1 MKNKN
6 NIIVGIIALLLVGGM
21 VYKLTQ
27 NKKEIDK
34 NAAPK
39 DRSNV
44 PVSVTTFDAN
54 YLPVSTDYALP
65 AVLDINKSG
74 IITATQP
81 GKLAAFNIEI
91 GQHVSKGQLIGK
103 IDSRQREIG
112 IKSSD
117 ATIKKLE
124 SDLKRTEDLIA
135 GDAAPATAVND
146 LNYNLETTKIQK
158 ENYQQQIADNN
169 IYAPISGIIIQ
180 KNANAG
186 EFANPGTP
194 LASIMDI
201 SVLKAI
207 VYVSES
213 NIYDLN
219 IGQAAQVTSS
229 VFPDKLTKGIIK
241 YIAPKGDENHNYRVE
256 VEIPNS
262 GYKAGT
268 YVSVKFGFKKPAEAL
283 QVPKIA
289 LVEGVKNPYV
299 YVVKGDGFESR
310 KVQLG
315 EELGENIIIRSG
327 LLAGE
332 KVITSGQINLTAKS
346 KIAIVNPKN

>member
-1 MKNKN
+1 MKN
-6 NIIVGIIALLLVGGM
+6 NIIIAIIAILLIGGM
-21 VYKLTQ
+21 AYKLTQ
-27 NKKEIDK
+27 NKKIITK
-34 NAAPK
+34 NEQPV
-39 DRSNV
+39 DRTNV

-54 YLPVSTDYALP
+54 YFPVSTDYALP

-81 GKLAAFNIEI
+81 GKLASFNVEI
-91 GQHVSKGQLIGK
+91 GSHVIKGQLVGK

-124 SDLKRTEDLIA
+124 ADLQRTKDLIE
-135 GDAAPATAVND
+135 GDAAPATAIND

-158 ENYQQQIADNN
+158 ENMQQQIADNN
-169 IYAPISGIIIQ
+169 IYAPISGIVVQ

-194 LASIMDI
+194 LASIMDV

-207 VYVSES
+207 VYVSET
-213 NIYDLN
+213 NVYDLKL
-219 IGQAAQVTSS
+219 GQSAQVTSS
-229 VFPDKLTKGIIK
+229 IFPGKLTKGIVK

-268 YVSVKFGFKKPAEAL
+268 YVNVKFSFKKPAEAL
-283 QVPKIA
+283 QIPKIA
-289 LVEGVKNPYV
+289 LVEGVKNPFV
-299 YVVKGDGFESR
+299 YVVNGNSIAVR
-310 KVQLG
+310 KLELG
-315 EELGENIIIRSG
+315 EEVGQNVVVKSG
-327 LLAGE
+327 LTPGE
-332 KVITSGQINLTAKS
+332 KVITSGQINLTASS
-346 KIAIVNPKN
+346 KISIVNPKN

>member
-1 MKNKN
+1 MKNK
-6 NIIVGIIALLLVGGM
+6 IIIAVVALLLVGAM

-27 NKKEIDK
+27 NKKIITK
-34 NAAPK
+34 NELAV

-44 PVSVTTFDAN
+44 PVSVSTFDVN
-54 YLPVSTDYALP
+54 YFPVSTDYALP

-81 GKLAAFNIEI
+81 GKLAMFNIEI
-91 GQHVSKGQLIGK
+91 GSQVTKGQLVGR
-103 IDSRQREIG
+103 IDSKQREIG
-112 IKSSD
+112 IKTTEV
-117 ATIKKLE
+117 TIKKLE
-124 SDLKRTEDLIA
+124 SDLQRTRELIE

-146 LNYNLETTKIQK
+146 LNYNLESTKIQK
-158 ENYQQQIADNN
+158 ETIQQQIADNN
-169 IYAPISGIIIQ
+169 IYAPISGVVVQ

-194 LASIMDI
+194 LATIMDV

-213 NIYDLN
+213 NVYDLKT
-219 IGQAAQVTSS
+219 GQPAQISS
-229 VFPDKLTKGIIK
+229 EIFPGKLTRGYIK

-268 YVSVKFGFKKPAEAL
+268 YVSVKFSFKKPAEAL
-283 QVPKIA
+283 QIPKIA

-299 YVVKGDGFESR
+299 YVVNGNNISIR
-310 KVQLG
+310 KLNLG
-315 EELGENIIIRSG
+315 EEVGQNVVVLNG
-327 LLAGE
+327 LVPGE
-332 KVITSGQINLTAKS
+332 KVVTSGQINLTTNS
-346 KIAIVNPKN
+346 KISIVNSKN

>member
-1 MKNKN
+1 MKNK
-6 NIIVGIIALLLVGGM
+6 IIIGIVAIVLIGGM

-27 NKKEIDK
+27 NKKVIEK
-34 NAAPK
+34 NETPV

-44 PVSVTTFDAN
+44 PVAVTTADAG
-54 YLPVSTDYALP
+54 YFPVATDYALP

-74 IITATQP
+74 SINATNP
-81 GKLAAFNIEI
+81 GKIVSLNIEL
-91 GQHVSKGQLIGK
+91 GSHVTKGQLVGK
-103 IDSRQREIG
+103 VDTKLKEIAV
-112 IKSSD
+112 KSTEL
-117 ATIKKLE
+117 TIAKLE
-124 SDLKRTEDLIA
+124 KDAVRTKELIE
-135 GDAAPATAVND
+135 GDAAPATSILD
-146 LNYNLETTKIQK
+146 LSYNLEANKIQK
-158 ENYQQQIADNN
+158 ENLKQQIADNN
-169 IYAPISGIIIQ
+169 IYAPISGIITQ
-180 KNANAG
+180 KNLNAG
-186 EFANPGTP
+186 EFVNPGTP
-194 LASIMDI
+194 IAAIMDV

-207 VYVSES
+207 VYVSE
-213 NIYDLN
+213 NNVYDLH
-219 IGQAAQVTSS
+219 IGQATQVTST
-229 VFPDKLTKGIIK
+229 VFPDKVVRGIIK
-241 YIAPKGDENHNYRVE
+241 YISPKGDENHNYRVE

>member
-1 MKNKN
+1 MKN

-34 NAAPK
+34 NAMPV

-44 PVSVTTFDAN
+44 PVAVTTFDAN

-81 GKLAAFNIEI
+81 GKLASFNIEI
-91 GQHVSKGQLIGK
+91 GSHVSKGQLIGK
-103 IDSRQREIG
+103 IDSKQREIG
-112 IKSSD
+112 IKSSE

-124 SDLKRTEDLIA
+124 SDIKRTEDLIA
-135 GDAAPATAVND
+135 GDAAPANAIND

-169 IYAPISGIIIQ
+169 IYAPISGIVVQ

-186 EFANPGTP
+186 EFANPGSP
-194 LASIMDI
+194 LATIMDV

-213 NIYDLN
+213 NIYDLK
-219 IGQAAQVTSS
+219 IGQSAQITSS
-229 VFPDKLTKGIIK
+229 VFPGKLTKGIIK

-268 YVSVKFGFKKPAEAL
+268 YVNVKFSFKKPTDAL
-283 QVPKIA
+283 QIPKIA

-299 YVVKGDGFESR
+299 YVVNGNNIAIR
-310 KVQLG
+310 KIEIG
-315 EELGENIIIRSG
+315 EEVGQNIVVRSG
-327 LLAGE
+327 LTPGE
-332 KVITSGQINLTAKS
+332 KVVTSGQINLSEKS
-346 KIAIVNPKN
+346 KIQIVNSKN

>member
-1 MKNKN
+1 MKNK
-6 NIIVGIIALLLVGGM
+6 IIIGIVAIVLIGGM

-27 NKKEIDK
+27 NKKVIEK
-34 NAAPK
+34 NETPV

-44 PVSVTTFDAN
+44 PVAVTTADAG
-54 YLPVSTDYALP
+54 YFPVATDYALP

-74 IITATQP
+74 SINATNP
-81 GKLAAFNIEI
+81 GKIVSLNIEL
-91 GQHVSKGQLIGK
+91 GSHVTKGQLVGK
-103 IDSRQREIG
+103 VDTKLKEIAV
-112 IKSSD
+112 KSTEL
-117 ATIKKLE
+117 TIAKLE
-124 SDLKRTEDLIA
+124 KDAVRTQELIE
-135 GDAAPATAVND
+135 GDAAPATSILD
-146 LNYNLETTKIQK
+146 LSYNLEANKIQK
-158 ENYQQQIADNN
+158 ENLKQQIADNN
-169 IYAPISGIIIQ
+169 IYAPISGIITQ
-180 KNANAG
+180 KNLNAG
-186 EFANPGTP
+186 EFVNPGTP
-194 LASIMDI
+194 IAAIMDV

-207 VYVSES
+207 VYVSE
-213 NIYDLN
+213 NNVYDLH
-219 IGQAAQVTSS
+219 IGQATQVTST
-229 VFPDKLTKGIIK
+229 VFPDKVVRGIIK
-241 YIAPKGDENHNYRVE
+241 YISPKGDENHNYRVE

>member
-1 MKNKN
+1 MKN
-6 NIIVGIIALLLVGGM
+6 NIIIAIIAILLIGGM
-21 VYKLTQ
+21 AYKLTQ
-27 NKKEIDK
+27 NKKIITK
-34 NAAPK
+34 NEQPV
-39 DRSNV
+39 DRTNV

-54 YLPVSTDYALP
+54 YFPVSTDYALP

-81 GKLAAFNIEI
+81 GKLASFNVEI
-91 GQHVSKGQLIGK
+91 GSHVTKGQLIGK

-112 IKSSD
+112 IKTSD

-124 SDLKRTEDLIA
+124 ADLQRTKDLIE

-158 ENYQQQIADNN
+158 ENMQQQIADNN
-169 IYAPISGIIIQ
+169 IYAPISGIVVQ

-194 LASIMDI
+194 LASIMDV

-207 VYVSES
+207 VFVSET
-213 NIYDLN
+213 NVYDLKL
-219 IGQAAQVTSS
+219 GQPAQVTSS
-229 VFPDKLTKGIIK
+229 IFPGKLTKGIVK

-268 YVSVKFGFKKPAEAL
+268 YVNVKFSFKKPAEAL
-283 QVPKIA
+283 QIPKIA
-289 LVEGVKNPYV
+289 LVEGVKNPFV
-299 YVVKGDGFESR
+299 YVVNGNSIAVR
-310 KVQLG
+310 KLELG
-315 EELGENIIIRSG
+315 EEVGQNVVVKSG
-327 LLAGE
+327 LTPGE
-332 KVITSGQINLTAKS
+332 KVITSGQINLTASS
-346 KIAIVNPKN
+346 KISIVNPKN